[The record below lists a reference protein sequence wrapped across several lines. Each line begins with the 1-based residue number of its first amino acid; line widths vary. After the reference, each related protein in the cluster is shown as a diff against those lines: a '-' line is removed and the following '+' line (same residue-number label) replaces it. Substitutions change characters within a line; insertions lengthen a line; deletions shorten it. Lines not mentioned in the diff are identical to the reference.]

1 MLGSL
6 GVPEIIFILVLA
18 LLIFGPKRLP
28 EIGRTVGKGLAEFRR
43 ASSEIQRT
51 INAELAL
58 EDDPRPVQYPRRVSL
73 GEPESEDSTPRTP
86 PAGVL
91 ARGGAIGNEEP
102 DEAAEMAAALNRPLN
117 DVVDPVAPEEGP
129 AVATTATTAATADV
143 EPTADAAEPSPAPVE
158 PS

>member
-6 GVPEIIFILVLA
+6 GVPEIIFIVVLA

-58 EDDPRPVQYPRRVSL
+58 EEEPRPAQYPRRVALSD
-73 GEPESEDSTPRTP
+73 PAEDAPAPRTP
-86 PAGVL
+86 PAGAM
-91 ARGGAIGNEEP
+91 ARGAGAEATEATEASTDEGP
-102 DEAAEMAAALNRPLN
+102 DGPPA
-117 DVVDPVAPEEGP
+117 DVVDMAYVTPDDP
-129 AVATTATTAATADV
+129 AESPPRDSAASPL
-143 EPTADAAEPSPAPVE
+143 EPT
-158 PS
+158 

>member
-28 EIGRTVGKGLAEFRR
+28 EIGRTVGKGLSEFRR

-73 GEPESEDSTPRTP
+73 NEPESEAAAPRTP
-86 PAGVL
+86 PAGAR
-91 ARGGAIGNEEP
+91 ARGATREDDPTVP
-102 DEAAEMAAALNRPLN
+102 DGPPV
-117 DVVDPVAPEEGP
+117 DVVDMAYVTPDPEDGSEPPAAEAVAP
-129 AVATTATTAATADV
+129 AAQPSSA
-143 EPTADAAEPSPAPVE
+143 PLEPS
-158 PS
+158 

>member
-6 GVPEIIFILVLA
+6 GVPEIIFLVVLA

-28 EIGRTVGKGLAEFRR
+28 EVGRTVGKGLSEFRR

-58 EDDPRPVQYPRRVSL
+58 EDDPRPVQYPRRVTL
-73 GEPESEDSTPRTP
+73 GETEAEASAPPRTP
-86 PAGVL
+86 PAGAL
-91 ARGGAIGNEEP
+91 ARGASWEDDPNADGPPVG
-102 DEAAEMAAALNRPLN
+102 
-117 DVVDPVAPEEGP
+117 VVDMAYVTPDPEDGSIAP
-129 AVATTATTAATADV
+129 
-143 EPTADAAEPSPAPVE
+143 AAEPSEPAAQPSPAPIE